1 MRIALQSSRGLHN
14 APFIAAGKIPAK
26 LNATVEQAFNLG
38 TIHGA
43 RAVGMEAQIG
53 SLAVG
58 KLADV
63 VVFDALS
70 PGMVCGAQQDPVAA
84 IVLHSSPGDVLMT
97 VVDGVVRK
105 RDGKLLDTEAVDGAE
120 KFTKRESATPLSWM
134 EVARKLLTSREGLQ
148 EKIDGLD
155 FVAARKGVLQAY
167 QVDPDK
173 IVAEV

>member
-1 MRIALQSSRGLHN
+1 
-14 APFIAAGKIPAK
+14 
-26 LNATVEQAFNLG
+26 
-38 TIHGA
+38 
-43 RAVGMEAQIG
+43 
-53 SLAVG
+53 
-58 KLADV
+58 
-63 VVFDALS
+63 
-70 PGMVCGAQQDPVAA
+70 
-84 IVLHSSPGDVLMT
+84 MT